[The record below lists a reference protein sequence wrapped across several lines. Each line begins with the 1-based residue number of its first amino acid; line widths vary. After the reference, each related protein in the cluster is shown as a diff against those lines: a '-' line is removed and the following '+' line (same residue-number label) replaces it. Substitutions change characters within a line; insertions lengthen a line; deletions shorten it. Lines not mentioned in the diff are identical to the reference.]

1 MVVSSWV
8 VRMGSSRQLLDPRQE
23 LEIPR
28 EWQALVVSGQHGVA
42 TKAAILGLINVQ
54 EDLHRSIVRLQREA
68 RPREE
73 P

>member
-8 VRMGSSRQLLDPRQE
+8 VRMGSSRQLLDPGQE

-28 EWQALVVSGQHGVA
+28 KREALVVSGQHGHA
-42 TKAAILGLINVQ
+42 SEAAILSLINVQ
-54 EDLHRSIVRLQREA
+54 EDLHASIVRLQR
-68 RPREE
+68 RTHPREE